1 MPAKTEESTSASRRT
16 KIICP
21 GGYTWNNKGDAAL
34 VLSMLA
40 ELRRVAPSAEL
51 VVLSDSP
58 TMDAREY
65 GVAVFP
71 PLFGG
76 TLEPPARPAKAGIW
90 QSAND
95 FLRRHIGWR
104 IRRWLNTGPAPT
116 LQNHLDLWQER
127 LRFHAFLAWL
137 FIAIQLAG
145 RASHRLMTGESRRV
159 LRQFCEAD
167 LAVFVPG
174 GYLIAPHAGHSYW
187 FRHLAA
193 LFAAR
198 WLNMPVYLTPCTVGP
213 FHGTHNRWLAK
224 KALNHPIHAYLR
236 EESSFDALARIAPRS
251 QREMGVD
258 LGFLLPSSTP
268 QRASALRA
276 ELLCDGR
283 RALGVSVRDYRFP
296 GHPNPQAQREHYLD
310 AIATAVEHAVTQL
323 GMAVY
328 FVPQVL
334 ADELNDVSVAREVL
348 SRVSNLEH
356 VYLLDQ
362 DLDPR
367 DLKGLYGGFDLFIG
381 VRMHAN
387 IFALSAGVPT
397 VAIAYEPK
405 TEGIMNQLGL
415 GEYAIGIRRL
425 DSPGLI
431 ALLDRLA
438 AEAPALRGHLTTAI
452 PAMKQKAMRTADALH
467 KALDA

>member
-1 MPAKTEESTSASRRT
+1 
-16 KIICP
+16 
-21 GGYTWNNKGDAAL
+21 
-34 VLSMLA
+34 
-40 ELRRVAPSAEL
+40 
-51 VVLSDSP
+51 
-58 TMDAREY
+58 
-65 GVAVFP
+65 
-71 PLFGG
+71 
-76 TLEPPARPAKAGIW
+76 
-90 QSAND
+90 
-95 FLRRHIGWR
+95 
-104 IRRWLNTGPAPT
+104 
-116 LQNHLDLWQER
+116 
-127 LRFHAFLAWL
+127 
-137 FIAIQLAG
+137 
-145 RASHRLMTGESRRV
+145 
-159 LRQFCEAD
+159 
-167 LAVFVPG
+167 
-174 GYLIAPHAGHSYW
+174 
-187 FRHLAA
+187 
-193 LFAAR
+193 
-198 WLNMPVYLTPCTVGP
+198 
-213 FHGTHNRWLAK
+213 
-224 KALNHPIHAYLR
+224 
-236 EESSFDALARIAPRS
+236 
-251 QREMGVD
+251 
-258 LGFLLPSSTP
+258 
-268 QRASALRA
+268 
-276 ELLCDGR
+276 
-283 RALGVSVRDYRFP
+283 
-296 GHPNPQAQREHYLD
+296 
-310 AIATAVEHAVTQL
+310 
-323 GMAVY
+323 MAVY